1 MKQRVFFLAFM
12 SQNVGNLRQKKEMF
26 KGWMKSS
33 SKTIQMKAT
42 RVAPAKLRVCCRYT
56 KEK

>member
-1 MKQRVFFLAFM
+1 
-12 SQNVGNLRQKKEMF
+12 MF

-42 RVAPAKLRVCCRYT
+42 RVAPAKLRVCCRHT
-56 KEK
+56 KEKKLCCKYDSVVASRDNVVYS